1 MKIKTEW
8 LSFNTKG
15 RDDAVDI
22 TGRVAEVITGAG
34 ISEGSVTVFVHGS
47 TASVTTLEYEPG
59 LLADIKELGENIASS
74 KRSYSHDE
82 TWGDANG
89 YSHLRASTIGPSLTI
104 PVEDGKMTL
113 GTWQQI
119 VVIDHDNRPRSRKVV
134 VQVIG
139 K

>member
-1 MKIKTEW
+1 MNIKTEW
-8 LSFNTKG
+8 LSFKTRG
-15 RDDAVDI
+15 RDDVVDI
-22 TGRVAEVITGAG
+22 TGQVAEVITGAG
-34 ISEGSVTVFVHGS
+34 IEEGNVTVFVHGS
-47 TASVTTLEYEPG
+47 TASITTLEYEPG
-59 LLADIKELGENIASS
+59 LIKDIKDLGENIASS

-104 PVEDGKMTL
+104 PIEGGKMTL

-119 VVIDHDNRPRSRKVV
+119 VVIDHDNRPRERRVV

>member
-8 LSFNTKG
+8 LSFDTKG
-15 RDDAVDI
+15 RDDVIDI
-22 TGRVAEVITGAG
+22 TGRVAEVIESAK
-34 ISEGSVTVFVHGS
+34 IAEGNVTIFVHGS

-59 LLADIKELGENIASS
+59 LVADIKALGENIASA
-74 KRSYSHDE
+74 KRSYAHDE

-104 PVEDGKMTL
+104 PIEGGKMTL

-119 VVIDHDNRPRSRKVV
+119 VVIDHDNRPRDRKVV
-134 VQVIG
+134 VQAIG